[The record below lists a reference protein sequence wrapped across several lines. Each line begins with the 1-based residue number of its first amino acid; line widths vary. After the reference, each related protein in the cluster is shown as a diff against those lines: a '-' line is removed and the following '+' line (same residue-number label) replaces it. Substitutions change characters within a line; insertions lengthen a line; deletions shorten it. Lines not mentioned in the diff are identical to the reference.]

1 MSGSRANKTK
11 GNTLTKQQNLVVKE
25 PLILNTWIHLGVI
38 VFFCFM
44 AYAPSNSFDF
54 TNWDEKRYIF
64 ETPLVQKFNWENI
77 KLMFTNKVLSS
88 YNPFV
93 LMSLAWD
100 YSIAGT
106 KASWYHVHNSTLHIL
121 NSLLLYWVIYVL
133 LKDKFTALFSALFF
147 GLHPMHT
154 EAVAWIAS
162 RKDVLYTFYYFISL
176 GFFVC
181 YLNNK
186 RKIWFLISL
195 VAFLCSLFAKSQAVT
210 LPVVLMLFLFYR
222 EELNRKAILSLSPYF
237 LLSLVFGLIT
247 LAGGNKGLTADEYG
261 ANFNFI
267 QKIFL
272 STHALCLY
280 LLKSILPFNQSAI
293 YAFNSANN
301 SSLEIISYLSFLIV
315 PFLGYALY
323 VFYKRDRLLFVG
335 LSFFV
340 IKTFL
345 ILHVLATNSSLIYER
360 FTYVGYVGI
369 GLILA
374 HLIRK
379 KFSISNSIFIA
390 IFIGLVLIPV
400 TRNRAAVWANSETLW
415 TSVIENQPTVSVAYN
430 NRGNVYY
437 LQANWLKAKADFEMA
452 IQLNPRYPNSYS
464 NRGSVNIYLGKFEE
478 SLKDNEKAISINPG
492 FPEAWLGRGVAL
504 YNLNRTEEA
513 IECYDKAI
521 SLIPNFPNAYN
532 NRGGAFLKL
541 KRYQESI
548 NDFNKALSFSPSY
561 DEARVNLS
569 LVYVEMK
576 EYGKAEETILP
587 VSSDNRRNT
596 TLSDIYLKQGL
607 DAYQKGD
614 AKKAIVYY
622 DKAIAVYAENAE
634 AWYNLGGTYLM
645 QQNIVKAKECWNN
658 VLRINPNHPEAGK
671 WLKQIGG

>member
-1 MSGSRANKTK
+1 MSGTRINKSKSTS
-11 GNTLTKQQNLVVKE
+11 GIKQQSLVNKE
-25 PLILNTWIHLGVI
+25 PVILNTWFHLVAI
-38 VFFCFM
+38 FLFCFI

-64 ETPLVQKFNWENI
+64 ETPLVQKFNWSNI

-100 YSIAGT
+100 YSIAGS
-106 KASWYHVHNSTLHIL
+106 KASWYHVHNSVLHII
-121 NSLLLYWVIYVL
+121 NSLLLYWVVYGL
-133 LKDKFTALFSALFF
+133 LKDKFMALFSAIFF

-162 RKDVLYTFYYFISL
+162 RKDVLYSFYYFISL
-176 GFFVC
+176 GSFVC
-181 YLNNK
+181 FLNNK
-186 RKIWFLISL
+186 KTYWYLISII
-195 VAFLCSLFAKSQAVT
+195 AFLCSLFSKSQAVT
-210 LPVVLMLFLFYR
+210 LPVVLFLFLYFR
-222 EELNRKAILSLSPYF
+222 EALNRKAIAKLIPFF
-237 LLSLVFGLIT
+237 LFSFVFGLIT
-247 LAGGNKGLTADEYG
+247 IAGGNKGLTADEYG

-272 STHALCLY
+272 SSHAFCLY
-280 LLKSILPFNQSAI
+280 LFKSIFPFNQSAI
-293 YAFNSANN
+293 YAFNAAND
-301 SSLEIISYLSFLIV
+301 SSIETISYLSVLIV
-315 PFLGYALY
+315 PLIGYLLY
-323 VFYKRDRLLFVG
+323 FFYRKDKLPFMG

-340 IKTFL
+340 VNTFL

-360 FTYVGYVGI
+360 FTYISYVGI

-374 HLIRK
+374 WIIRK
-379 KFSISNSIFIA
+379 KFSLSNSIILA
-390 IFIGLVLIPV
+390 LITGIILIPI
-400 TRNRAAVWANSETLW
+400 TQNRASVWANSETLW

-452 IQLNPRYPNSYS
+452 IKLNPRYPNSYS

-478 SLKDNEKAISINPG
+478 SLKDNEKAISISPG

-532 NRGGAFLKL
+532 NRGGAYLKL
-541 KRYQESI
+541 KKYEESI
-548 NDFNKALSFSPSY
+548 NDFKKALSFSPSY

-576 EYGKAEETILP
+576 EFRNAEETILP
-587 VSSDNRRNT
+587 VTSDNRRNT

-614 AKKAIVYY
+614 PKKAIVFY